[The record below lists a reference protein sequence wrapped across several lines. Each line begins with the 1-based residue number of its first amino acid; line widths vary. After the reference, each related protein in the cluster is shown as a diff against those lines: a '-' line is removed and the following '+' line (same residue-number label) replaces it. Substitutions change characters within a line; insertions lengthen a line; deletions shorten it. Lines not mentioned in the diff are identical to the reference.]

1 MAECICTQGTGEM
14 EKRSERHTERQG
26 CSRDEIDGV
35 HRTGCKDAS
44 TDSRSLLALRSGK
57 CESLEEGKLLIVDK
71 VKGSE
76 SAQLMTLSATGPPQ
90 ITKHS
95 IFLCPNALFAWSTAE
110 YIAPGIFPFMHHFS
124 FLFPNWIPGWDN

>member
-1 MAECICTQGTGEM
+1 MPECICTQGTGEM
-14 EKRSERHTERQG
+14 EKWSERHTERQG

-57 CESLEEGKLLIVDK
+57 CESLEERKLLIVDK

-95 IFLCPNALFAWSTAE
+95 IFLCPNALFAWSQQGT
-110 YIAPGIFPFMHHFS
+110 YLQGFFPPCTI
-124 FLFPNWIPGWDN
+124 FLFFFPIG